1 MNVHSFIKQDAA
13 EPRSPHKVA
22 GHLWYSPSLDCF
34 CCNAAYGNCPS
45 ALPVVWCCSQQPADM
60 PESGCVLAIQ
70 EGICFTSAQRVC
82 RLTQPSAARVQLP
95 AQMQRC
101 MSTLT
106 ASSPSS
112 FSCAQCCSSRHMGQC
127 KAAAFSSGAM
137 QSFRHRV
144 HYCSQPACS
153 TRGSGLIPAA
163 ATFLLSRAVSPA
175 AVQPPNHLH
184 HQEGP
189 AQVPAGMLL
198 CSIFAA
204 NWASCACRCQT

>member
-1 MNVHSFIKQDAA
+1 MWCLQLAELTPVNVHSFIKQDAA

-127 KAAAFSSGAM
+127 KAAAFSSGP
-137 QSFRHRV
+137 
-144 HYCSQPACS
+144 CNL
-153 TRGSGLIPAA
+153 SGTECTTAA
-163 ATFLLSRAVSPA
+163 SLHA
-175 AVQPPNHLH
+175 AQEVQ
-184 HQEGP
+184 
-189 AQVPAGMLL
+189 V
-198 CSIFAA
+198 
-204 NWASCACRCQT
+204 